1 MTLHELNAL
10 TSDAAAREFLRC
22 CGSSRWAR
30 AMAAARPF
38 ATIQAMTDA
47 ADNIWNGLE
56 PRDWLEAFGAHPRI
70 GDAEGSGRS
79 GRSEA
84 WAQQE
89 QSGAREVSDAVRERL
104 RNANRAYEARFG
116 YIFIVCATGRSAGE
130 MLSNLEQ
137 RLANDPDD
145 EIRVAGEEQRK
156 IMRVRMEKLMH
167 EPRATPA

>member
-47 ADNIWNGLE
+47 ADNIWNGLA

-70 GDAEGSGRS
+70 GET

-89 QSGAREVSDAVRERL
+89 QSGAREVSDAVREWL
-104 RNANRAYEARFG
+104 RDANRAYEARFG
-116 YIFIVCATGRSAGE
+116 YIFIVCATGNSAGE

-137 RLANDPDD
+137 RLANDPDA
-145 EIRVAGEEQRK
+145 EIRVAAEEQRK
-156 IMRVRMEKLMH
+156 ITRVRMEKLMH